1 MLADMLAELNA
12 CRLHGRSCSV
22 PWGYDPAHT
31 DSPRPYTV
39 NELADRFEGP
49 HRYAYPTVAAYEEG
63 FALWRALRRDG
74 EPTYLESVVS
84 LAVRLAPHVRTTPYL
99 RQVHADPECT
109 VARDLTG
116 LHGAPP
122 GFAQAVAALC
132 RCDYYA
138 RLRAAR

>member
-12 CRLHGRSCSV
+12 CRLHGRTCSV
-22 PWGYDPAHT
+22 PWGYDRSHT
-31 DSPRPYTV
+31 DSTRPYTV
-39 NELADRFEGP
+39 HELADRFEGP
-49 HRYAYPTVAAYEEG
+49 HRYAYPTADAYEEG

-74 EPTYLESVVS
+74 ESTYLEGMVS
-84 LAVRLAPHVRTTPYL
+84 LAVRLAPHVRTIPHL
-99 RQVHADPECT
+99 RQVHADPACT